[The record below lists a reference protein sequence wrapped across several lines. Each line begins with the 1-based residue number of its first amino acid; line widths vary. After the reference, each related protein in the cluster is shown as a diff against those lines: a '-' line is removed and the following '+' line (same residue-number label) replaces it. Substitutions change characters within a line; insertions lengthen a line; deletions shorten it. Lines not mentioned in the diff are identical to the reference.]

1 MKQLKIVIDTNV
13 LISALRSKRG
23 ASHKLLMLV
32 GSGKFRTALSVP
44 LVLEYEE
51 VAGRFTGET
60 DLTLSDIGDII
71 DYLCKMADHT
81 KIFYLWRPVLK
92 DPDDDMVLELA
103 VSAGCDV
110 IVTYNKK
117 DFGGAHSF
125 GLRVMTAKE
134 FLQEIGEL

>member
-1 MKQLKIVIDTNV
+1 MLKIVIDTNV

-23 ASHKLLMLV
+23 ASHKLLMLA

-51 VAGRFTGET
+51 VAGRFASEI
-60 DLTLSDIGDII
+60 DLTLSDIRDII
-71 DYLCKMADHT
+71 DYLCKSAEYA
-81 KIFYLWRPVLK
+81 KIFYLWRPFLK
-92 DPDDDMVLELA
+92 DPDDDMLLELA

-117 DFGGAHSF
+117 DFKGAEQF
-125 GLRVMTAKE
+125 GIRIMTAKE